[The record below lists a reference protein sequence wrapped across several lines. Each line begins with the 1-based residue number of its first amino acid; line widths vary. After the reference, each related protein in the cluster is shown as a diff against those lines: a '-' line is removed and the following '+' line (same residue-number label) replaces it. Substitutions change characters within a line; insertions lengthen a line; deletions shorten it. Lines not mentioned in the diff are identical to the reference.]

1 MVYRLRLNA
10 GSCIQYQGPF
20 ACIIMFDFFD
30 IFKVDPTISDP
41 AVAAASGIT
50 RDSKGTIH

>member
-1 MVYRLRLNA
+1 
-10 GSCIQYQGPF
+10 
-20 ACIIMFDFFD
+20 MFDFFD

-41 AVAAASGIT
+41 AVASGIT

>member
-1 MVYRLRLNA
+1 MVYRLWINV
-10 GSCIQYQGPF
+10 GSCIQYQGPNTY
-20 ACIIMFDFFD
+20 IIMFDFFD